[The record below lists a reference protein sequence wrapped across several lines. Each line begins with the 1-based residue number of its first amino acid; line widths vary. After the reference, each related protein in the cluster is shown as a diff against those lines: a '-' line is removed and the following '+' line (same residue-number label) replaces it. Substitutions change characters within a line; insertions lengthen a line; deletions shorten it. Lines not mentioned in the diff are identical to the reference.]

1 METIDITNSLSKETE
16 KNLIEFFNK
25 SVDPK
30 AMAKLI
36 RQLNY
41 VVALGVM
48 REHETLQN
56 NITNLENSFYWLNEL
71 AEVLNPY
78 LDGE

>member
-1 METIDITNSLSKETE
+1 MSTNTLSKETE
-16 KNLIEFFNK
+16 KNLIDFFNK

-56 NITNLENSFYWLNEL
+56 NITNLENGFYWLNKL

-78 LDGE
+78 LDVE

>member
-1 METIDITNSLSKETE
+1 MSTNTLSKETE
-16 KNLIEFFNK
+16 KNLIDFFNK

-41 VVALGVM
+41 VLALGVM

-56 NITNLENSFYWLNEL
+56 NITNMENSFYWLNEL

-78 LDGE
+78 LDVE

>member
-1 METIDITNSLSKETE
+1 METADTTNTLSKETE
-16 KNLIEFFNK
+16 KKLIDFFNK

-30 AMAKLI
+30 VMAKAI

-41 VVALGVM
+41 IIALGVM

-56 NITNLENSFYWLNEL
+56 NIK
-71 AEVLNPY
+71 AEKLWKNYYVKSPIIVNQ
-78 LDGE
+78 

>member
-1 METIDITNSLSKETE
+1 VETIENTNSLSKETE
-16 KNLIEFFNK
+16 KNLIDFFNK

-78 LDGE
+78 LDIE